1 MSYDDQ
7 RTLVPGETTLV
18 PGIDNLVLE
27 ARASN
32 CCDSPAEPNTGC
44 RMHVEE
50 YMRNSVA
57 QACAQ
62 MSGAQACAQISGAQ
76 MSSAQI
82 PDAQIPD
89 AQIAAAQA
97 DSETKSSSE
106 TITDG
111 KEDDA
116 SDIKNLRDMN
126 ERLSSFDIEIS
137 DSEDESWQKTV
148 FG

>member
-18 PGIDNLVLE
+18 PGIDNLILE

-32 CCDSPAEPNTGC
+32 CCDSPAEPNTGS
-44 RMHVEE
+44 RMYVEE
-50 YMRNSVA
+50 YMRNSVT

-62 MSGAQACAQISGAQ
+62 MSGAQACAQISGAK
-76 MSSAQI
+76 I
-82 PDAQIPD
+82 ENV
-89 AQIAAAQA
+89 QA
-97 DSETKSSSE
+97 DPENSSQP
-106 TITDG
+106 IADG

-137 DSEDESWQKTV
+137 DSEDES
-148 FG
+148 